1 MTESMWQYLISGT
14 VFGLSAGFSPG
25 PLTALV
31 ISETLKHN
39 TAEGAKVA
47 LAPLITDLPIIIAG
61 VWAVSL
67 AAGASWAL
75 GLIALIGGGYL
86 ARLGWESLRFRGV
99 TGETETVPPRSLR
112 RGIIANL
119 LNPNPYLFWGTVG
132 GPLLAQALPHSP
144 ASAALFLVPFYGL
157 LVGVKVGIAA
167 VVGRS
172 RRFLKSRVYVWINR
186 GLGMVLWVF
195 AGLFVWE
202 GIGRLTGAG

>member
-1 MTESMWQYLISGT
+1 MADSMWQYLISGT

-39 TAEGAKVA
+39 AAEGAKIA
-47 LAPLITDLPIIIAG
+47 MAPLITDLPIIVAG

-67 AAGASWAL
+67 VAGASPVL
-75 GLIALIGGGYL
+75 GLIALAGGGYL

-99 TGETETVPPRSLR
+99 SGETETVPPRSFR
-112 RGIIANL
+112 RGVIANL

-132 GPLLAQALPHSP
+132 GPLLAQALTRSP
-144 ASAALFLVPFYGL
+144 AAAALFLFPFYGL

-172 RRFLKSRVYVWINR
+172 RRFLKSRFYVWINR
-186 GLGMVLWVF
+186 GLGMLLWVF
-195 AGLFVWE
+195 AGLFFWE
-202 GIGRLTGAG
+202 GIRRLTGG

>member
-1 MTESMWQYLISGT
+1 MTENVWQYLISGT

-39 TAEGAKVA
+39 AAEGAKIA
-47 LAPLITDLPIIIAG
+47 MAPLITDLPIIVAG

-75 GLIALIGGGYL
+75 GLIALVGGGYL

-99 TGETETVPPRSLR
+99 SGETETVPPRSFR
-112 RGIIANL
+112 RGVIANL

-132 GPLLAQALPHSP
+132 GPLLAQALTHSP
-144 ASAALFLVPFYGL
+144 AAAALFLVPFYGL
-157 LVGVKVGIAA
+157 LVGVKVGIAG

-195 AGLFVWE
+195 AALFLWE
-202 GIGRLTGAG
+202 GIQRLTGG

>member
-1 MTESMWQYLISGT
+1 MADSIWQYLISGT

-39 TAEGAKVA
+39 AAEGAKIA
-47 LAPLITDLPIIIAG
+47 MAPLITDLPIIVAG

-75 GLIALIGGGYL
+75 GLIALAGGGYL

-99 TGETETVPPRSLR
+99 SGETETVPPRSFR
-112 RGIIANL
+112 RGVIANL

-132 GPLLAQALPHSP
+132 GPLLAQGLTHSP
-144 ASAALFLVPFYGL
+144 AAAGLFLVPFYGL
-157 LVGVKVGIAA
+157 LVGVKVGIAV

-172 RRFLKSRVYVWINR
+172 RRFLKSRGYVWINR

-195 AGLFVWE
+195 AALFLWE
-202 GIGRLTGAG
+202 GALRLMGE